1 MIYLLYAVVMF
12 IASVTGALAGLGGG
26 VIIKQLLDVI
36 GYHNAVEIGFYAS
49 VAIFVMG
56 IVAIAKLYRN
66 GFPFDIKIVSL
77 VSIGSLVGGYLGQTA
92 FMTLI
97 NSTKEGYVKAIQ
109 AVLLAITLILIL
121 YYERRKDKIR
131 HYQVKQPLLIFA
143 VGLFLGGFSVFLGIG
158 GGPLN
163 VTLMVLLFSFTI
175 KEAISY
181 SIATVFFSQISKLGS
196 VVLAG
201 ELGNYSVTFMIVA
214 GVASVA
220 GGYVG
225 TALNQKLSN
234 KTVSVIFQVLVLLL
248 LFVSFYNTYMG
259 LR

>member
-1 MIYLLYAVVMF
+1 M
-12 IASVTGALAGLGGG
+12 
-26 VIIKQLLDVI
+26 
-36 GYHNAVEIGFYAS
+36 
-49 VAIFVMG
+49 
-56 IVAIAKLYRN
+56 
-66 GFPFDIKIVSL
+66 
-77 VSIGSLVGGYLGQTA
+77 
-92 FMTLI
+92 
-97 NSTKEGYVKAIQ
+97 
-109 AVLLAITLILIL
+109 
-121 YYERRKDKIR
+121 
-131 HYQVKQPLLIFA
+131 
-143 VGLFLGGFSVFLGIG
+143 
-158 GGPLN
+158 
-163 VTLMVLLFSFTI
+163 LFSFTI

-181 SIATVFFSQISKLGS
+181 SIATAFFSQISKLGS

>member
-1 MIYLLYAVVMF
+1 M
-12 IASVTGALAGLGGG
+12 AGLGG

-49 VAIFVMG
+49 VAIFIMG
-56 IVAIAKLYRN
+56 IVTIGKTYRN

-131 HYQVKQPLLIFA
+131 H
-143 VGLFLGGFSVFLGIG
+143 
-158 GGPLN
+158 
-163 VTLMVLLFSFTI
+163 
-175 KEAISY
+175 
-181 SIATVFFSQISKLGS
+181 
-196 VVLAG
+196 
-201 ELGNYSVTFMIVA
+201 
-214 GVASVA
+214 
-220 GGYVG
+220 
-225 TALNQKLSN
+225 
-234 KTVSVIFQVLVLLL
+234 
-248 LFVSFYNTYMG
+248 
-259 LR
+259 

>member
-1 MIYLLYAVVMF
+1 MF
-12 IASVTGALAGLGGG
+12 
-26 VIIKQLLDVI
+26 I

-66 GFPFDIKIVSL
+66 GFPFDIKIVARL
-77 VSIGSLVGGYLGQTA
+77 HRIARGYLGQTA

-143 VGLFLGGFSVFLGIG
+143 VGLFLGGVLCLFGIG

-234 KTVSVIFQVLVLLL
+234 KAVSVIFQVLVLLL